1 MSVIANR
8 YARALFSLSQ
18 ERNVIDSV
26 EKEAYQILDL
36 IQESP
41 ALKAFLSNR
50 LSSKKSIH
58 DVLEEV
64 VKKMKLSETMSS
76 FLMVLSERSRL
87 YLLKDCLDFFLSFVD
102 QEKGLVRGE
111 IKTVVQLT
119 KSHLETLNSLLSK
132 KLNKTIQLT
141 PLIKPEILGGVV
153 LRVGPYLVDSSLESR
168 LSRLEA
174 RLKG

>member
-8 YARALFSLSQ
+8 YARALFRLSH
-18 ERNVIDSV
+18 ERNVLGDV
-26 EKEAYQILDL
+26 EKEAYQILSW
-36 IQESP
+36 IHESP
-41 ALKAFLSNR
+41 DLKAFLGNR
-50 LSSKKSIH
+50 LSPKKSVYDFI
-58 DVLEEV
+58 EEV
-64 VKKMKLSETMSS
+64 VKKTKLSETMSS

-87 YLLKDCLDFFLSFVD
+87 YLLQNCLDFFLTLVD
-102 QEKGLVRGE
+102 KEKGLVRGE
-111 IKTVVQLT
+111 VKTIVKLS
-119 KSHLETLNSLLSK
+119 KSHLDTLNNLLSK

-141 PLIKPEILGGVV
+141 SLVKPEILGGVV